1 MNTHIL
7 GLTEKAVCENMK
19 MRFMRFGTWGLP
31 LLNPKY
37 FVLIG
42 LSHRKWGCHKKFPT
56 SSEWQKLVNLDI
68 FITWL
73 DRCEWICVW
82 IYKWYTFAINIW
94 VPQESAFYLIYWS
107 TNKYFRSNIL
117 IAILQLRSLNFIQ
130 VLKGHVMRFNQVKH
144 LEQVSIGLLLVKI
157 LSQRS

>member
-7 GLTEKAVCENMK
+7 GFTEKAVCENMK
-19 MRFMRFGTWGLP
+19 MRFMRFATWGLP

-37 FVLIG
+37 FVLAWAIRNEG
-42 LSHRKWGCHKKFPT
+42 AIKNFPT

-68 FITWL
+68 FINLL

-82 IYKWYTFAINIW
+82 IYKWYTFAINTW

-107 TNKYFRSNIL
+107 TNKYFQSNIL

-130 VLKGHVMRFNQVKH
+130 VLKGYVMRFNHVKH
-144 LEQVSIGLLLVKI
+144 LEQVSTGLLLV
-157 LSQRS
+157 

>member
-1 MNTHIL
+1 MGITTFKLEIFYLNFNL
-7 GLTEKAVCENMK
+7 GVAWAWAIRNEGAIKN
-19 MRFMRFGTWGLP
+19 
-31 LLNPKY
+31 
-37 FVLIG
+37 
-42 LSHRKWGCHKKFPT
+42 FPT

-68 FITWL
+68 FITLL

-117 IAILQLRSLNFIQ
+117 IAILQLHSLNFIQ
-130 VLKGHVMRFNQVKH
+130 VLKGYVMRFNHVKH
-144 LEQVSIGLLLVKI
+144 LEQVSTGLLLVKI

>member
-1 MNTHIL
+1 MGITTFKLEIFYLNFNL
-7 GLTEKAVCENMK
+7 GVAWAWAIRNEGAIKN
-19 MRFMRFGTWGLP
+19 
-31 LLNPKY
+31 
-37 FVLIG
+37 
-42 LSHRKWGCHKKFPT
+42 FPT

-68 FITWL
+68 FITLL

-117 IAILQLRSLNFIQ
+117 IAILQLHSLNFIQ
-130 VLKGHVMRFNQVKH
+130 VLKGYVMRFNHVKH
-144 LEQVSIGLLLVKI
+144 LEQVSTGLLLVKI
-157 LSQRS
+157 LSRDLRFKSQILKEGLYLCRTAF